1 MFVHHSSS
9 CPTALGFPY
18 PEEGVQG
25 AVFHELSDDHHRC
38 ALGDHALQVDDV
50 GMVELAHD
58 GGLAQKVPA
67 LLLGIARLEGLDGHK
82 DLSLARQLQVATA
95 HLTKLPWDRRTEKGR
110 MSLSRWKRP
119 PPSLSPLPLGAAGAF
134 SSSMVS

>member
-1 MFVHHSSS
+1 MFVHRSSS

-82 DLSLARQLQVATA
+82 DLSLARQLQVAA
-95 HLTKLPWDRRTEKGR
+95 AYLTKLPWDRCTEKGR
-110 MSLSRWKRP
+110 IHSAGGSTL
-119 PPSLSPLPLGAAGAF
+119 PLPCHLCPWGL
-134 SSSMVS
+134 